1 MTTLQRTMPA
11 ATPASRPSEIPA
23 STRTHPASLRM
34 LLRLLQRMDRGAL
47 DVTLPDRTTHR
58 FGPGGSVAVGASAAP
73 AVLRLR
79 DARVAADVMSD
90 GDVGFGE
97 AYIDGRF
104 DTPDLV
110 QLLTVVAANQGA
122 LERAFYGNVIGRAL
136 LRLRHLARSNTRR
149 QARRNILAHY
159 DLGNDF
165 YRLWLDPTM
174 TYSSALFDHPGQDL
188 AAAQQAKYDRMLALL
203 DCAPGSRIL
212 EIGCGW
218 GGFAETAAR
227 AGHHVTGLSLSDA
240 QTAWARRRLAD
251 AGLAHRAEVHVRDY
265 RDERGRYDAVAS
277 IEMIEAVGE
286 RWWPSYFR
294 AVRDALAPGGRAC
307 IQAITIADDR
317 FARYRTQ
324 SDFIQQHVFPG
335 GMLPSPS
342 RLVEEALRAGLTL
355 VDAKTFGPD
364 YAQTLVRWLAAFDAA
379 HDDVRAQGFDE
390 RFVRLWRFY
399 LAYCAAGFATR
410 TTDVGQYTFVRA

>member
-1 MTTLQRTMPA
+1 MTTLQRPLPSCAPSHRPVATVAAHARPA
-11 ATPASRPSEIPA
+11 A
-23 STRTHPASLRM
+23 LRV
-34 LLRLLQRMDRGAL
+34 LLRLLQRMDQGAL
-47 DVTLPDRTTHR
+47 EIGLPDRSTHR
-58 FGPGGSVAVGASAAP
+58 FGPGGAATAGGSTAP
-73 AVLRLR
+73 AVLGLH
-79 DARVAADVMSD
+79 DAGVAAAVLRG

-110 QLLTVVAANQGA
+110 HLLTVLAANQGT
-122 LERAFYGNVIGRAL
+122 LERAFYGSSVARAL
-136 LRLRHLARSNTRR
+136 LRLRHLLRSNTRR
-149 QARRNILAHY
+149 QARRNIVAHY

-174 TYSSALFDHPGQDL
+174 TYSSALFAHPAQGL
-188 AAAQQAKYDRMLALL
+188 AAAQQAKYERLLGMLDL
-203 DCAPGSRIL
+203 APGAHVL

-218 GGFAETAAR
+218 GGFAEPAAR
-227 AGHHVTGLSLSDA
+227 AGYRVTGLSLSDA
-240 QTAWARRRLAD
+240 QTAWARRRIAH
-251 AGLAHRAEVHVRDY
+251 AGLADRAEFHVRDY

-286 RWWPSYFR
+286 RWWPAYFR
-294 AVRDALAPGGRAC
+294 TVRDALKDGGRAC
-307 IQAITIADDR
+307 IQAITIAEQR

-342 RLVEEALRAGLTL
+342 RLVAEAARAGLKL
-355 VDAKTFGPD
+355 VDAATFGRD
-364 YAQTLVRWLAAFDAA
+364 YKETLVRWLAAFDAA
-379 HDDVRAQGFDE
+379 RDEVRAQGFDD
-390 RFVRLWRFY
+390 RFIRGWRFY
-399 LAYCAAGFATR
+399 LAYCAAGFATE